1 MRAIGSLLSLG
12 MLLSS
17 LVLSGGDAKVSALLE
32 ERPVS
37 ELLKSNEL
45 KFHKYSGDFR
55 DFTKGMPSTSADYAV
70 ATGLQT
76 VAQTVEDEL
85 HAVSVFVEIHDIT
98 SCAEDRTKIEK
109 VIHREAL
116 TYSERTGSQELLIVA
131 LPVSTRRPQIKVEA
145 GQMRDDLTK
154 TANLLRT
161 IELHTFPQAP
171 AQQNP

>member
-1 MRAIGSLLSLG
+1 MSAIGPVLSLG
-12 MLLSS
+12 MFLFS
-17 LVLSGGDAKVSALLE
+17 LVLLGGDANVSAPLE
-32 ERPVS
+32 QHPIS

-45 KFHKYSGDFR
+45 KFHKYNEDFQ
-55 DFTKGMPSTSADYAV
+55 DFAKRMPSASSGYTAAS
-70 ATGLQT
+70 GLQT
-76 VAQTVEDEL
+76 IAETAEDEL

-109 VIHREAL
+109 VIHRETL
-116 TYSERTGSQELLIVA
+116 TYSERMGPQELLIVA

-154 TANLLRT
+154 AANLLRT